1 MDLGLRNRH
10 VVIIGGTRGIG
21 LAISK
26 GFILEGAI
34 VHIISR
40 NYIPGIE
47 QQFSDC
53 VNKKVYFYQANALNI
68 TELIDISKLILK
80 RAENKIDVL
89 VSNVGS
95 GVGVMDAIPDELNWN
110 QSWDINFNCALNS
123 VRAFLECINESNG
136 AILFI
141 SSIAGME
148 FLGAP
153 VSYSTAKA
161 ALISFSKSLAHKLAP
176 GIRVNTISPGNI
188 FFEGGTWDI
197 KFKNDPQKV
206 ESIINEKVP
215 VKRFGL
221 PEEVANL
228 AVFIS
233 SDKASFIT
241 GSCFVIDGGQTISY

>member
-1 MDLGLRNRH
+1 MELGLENRH
-10 VVIIGGTRGIG
+10 IVIIGGTKGIG
-21 LAISK
+21 FAISK

-40 NYIPGIE
+40 NYSPAVE
-47 QQFSDC
+47 QQFSD
-53 VNKKVYFYQANALNI
+53 NLKVYFYQADALNLF
-68 TELIDISKLILK
+68 ELNDISKVILN
-80 RAENKIDVL
+80 RANNKIDVL

-95 GVGVMDAIPDELNWN
+95 GIGVMDAVPDELNWN
-110 QSWDINFNCALNS
+110 QSWDINFNSALNS
-123 VRAFLECINESNG
+123 VRAFSEHININNG
-136 AILFI
+136 SVLFI

-148 FLGAP
+148 FIGAP
-153 VSYSTAKA
+153 VSYSTAKS

-188 FFEGGTWDI
+188 FFEGGTWEL
-197 KFKNDPQKV
+197 KFKSDPKKV
-206 ESIINEKVP
+206 KDIISEKVP

-241 GSCFVIDGGQTISY
+241 GACYVIDGGQTISY

>member
-1 MDLGLRNRH
+1 MELGLENRH
-10 VVIIGGTRGIG
+10 IVIIGGTKGIG
-21 LAISK
+21 FAISK

-40 NYIPGIE
+40 NYSPAVE
-47 QQFSDC
+47 QQFSD
-53 VNKKVYFYQANALNI
+53 NLKVYFYQADALNLF
-68 TELIDISKLILK
+68 ELNDISKVILN
-80 RAENKIDVL
+80 RANNKIDVL

-95 GVGVMDAIPDELNWN
+95 GIGVMDAVPDELNWN
-110 QSWDINFNCALNS
+110 QSWDINFNSALNS
-123 VRAFLECINESNG
+123 VRAFSEHINNG
-136 AILFI
+136 SILFI

-148 FLGAP
+148 FIGAP
-153 VSYSTAKA
+153 VSYSTAKS

-188 FFEGGTWDI
+188 FFEGGTWEL
-197 KFKNDPQKV
+197 KFKSDPKKV
-206 ESIINEKVP
+206 KDIISEKVP

-241 GSCFVIDGGQTISY
+241 GACYVIDGGQTISY